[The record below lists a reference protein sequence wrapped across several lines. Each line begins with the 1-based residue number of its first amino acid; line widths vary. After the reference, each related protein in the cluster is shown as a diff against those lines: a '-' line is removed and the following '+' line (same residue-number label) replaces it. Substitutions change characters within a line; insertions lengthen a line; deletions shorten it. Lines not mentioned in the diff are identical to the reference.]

1 MYRILY
7 DRISNKEKL
16 LNSAA
21 QDKKKVKKM
30 TQLLKTN
37 LAVNLLNSST
47 SSIFRFFNDMFTIIP
62 KDYKYGKLT
71 VKANTSD
78 MLFVENYNFVYF
90 KSNELIKFS
99 INSVGML
106 EAISFLFNGEDISIE
121 FTNDS
126 DNDIEIDFVVATI
139 VEELDSDEI

>member
-1 MYRILY
+1 
-7 DRISNKEKL
+7 
-16 LNSAA
+16 
-21 QDKKKVKKM
+21 M

-106 EAISFLFNGEDISIE
+106 EAISFLFNGENISIE

-126 DNDIEIDFVVATI
+126 NNDIEIDFVVATI
-139 VEELDSDEI
+139 EEELDSDEI